1 MNRMD
6 DKLDGLLA
14 EYRAAVP
21 DPEASP
27 DFMPGLWRRIEAR
40 RVDSAT
46 SVFRRLAQICVMA
59 TLAVTLLLSVVLNS
73 SSQTSELFFSGSYV
87 EILAAERA
95 TEYTQVLP
103 AGDLP

>member
-6 DKLDGLLA
+6 DKLDGLWA

-27 DFMPGLWRRIEAR
+27 DFMPGLWRRIETR
-40 RVDSAT
+40 RVESAN

-59 TLAVTLLLSVVLNS
+59 TLAVTLLLSVVLS
-73 SSQTSELFFSGSYV
+73 PSQPTGEAFYSVGYV
-87 EILAAERA
+87 DVLAAELA
-95 TEYTQVLP
+95 TEFTQVLP
-103 AGDLP
+103 VGDLP